1 MRTTTI
7 TRGSRLA
14 VLATAGLLALAG
26 CGDKEA
32 PSVASGS
39 DGGKPVT
46 GAPILVGFINTGQ
59 GGLSFPEVRVAADAA
74 SSYVNT
80 HDGVNGRPIELI
92 SCSTTGAPESAGK
105 CANDLIAKKVSVA
118 VLGVELGADAVLK
131 PLKEAGIPI
140 FGVSSSGT
148 TLASDPSVTFTTP
161 PASLTWNGFWKV
173 MRQAGAR
180 KPIMIGVDAGP
191 AYKKILDTTVVPS
204 AKAAGLD
211 LSYTLNNP
219 ASPDFA
225 AAVTAAKEKGA
236 DAIYFS
242 GAEGDCTNGIKT
254 ARQLGWNKPIFAGS
268 CTQFIKTLGSQAEGV
283 YTQQYLLPAN
293 SRDTAPKGKQA
304 QIDLY
309 VKHMTAAGAT
319 DKIDSFATYGF
330 ADIMTLTDVLKG
342 VNGKITAATVKSALA
357 TYKGDVFLGAPVDCS
372 ARPLPKESCGSSIVS
387 LKVLPGGKQKVLTG
401 GFLDIT
407 KG

>member
-1 MRTTTI
+1 
-7 TRGSRLA
+7 
-14 VLATAGLLALAG
+14 
-26 CGDKEA
+26 
-32 PSVASGS
+32 
-39 DGGKPVT
+39 
-46 GAPILVGFINTGQ
+46 VGFINTGS
-59 GGLSFPEVRVAADAA
+59 GGLSFPEVTAAANAA
-74 SSYVNT
+74 KNYVNT
-80 HDGVNGRPIELI
+80 HEGVHGRPIELI
-92 SCSTTGAPESAGK
+92 TCSTTGAPESAGK
-105 CANDLIAKKVSVA
+105 CANDLIDKKVSVA
-118 VLGVELGADAVLK
+118 VLGVELGADALLK

-148 TLASDPSVTFTTP
+148 TLANDPDVTFTTP

-173 MRQAGAR
+173 MKEAGAR

-236 DAIYFS
+236 DAIYFN

-268 CTQFIKTLGSQAEGV
+268 CTQFIKTLGAQAKGV
-283 YTQQYLLPAN
+283 YTQQYLLPAG
-293 SRDTAPKGKQA
+293 SRDTAPKDKQK

-309 VKHMTAAGAT
+309 VEQMNAAGAK
-319 DKIDSFATYGF
+319 DKVDSFATYGF
-330 ADIMTLTDVLKG
+330 ADVMTLTDVLKG
-342 VNGKITAATVKSALA
+342 ISGKITAATVKSALA

-372 ARPLPKESCGSSIVS
+372 ARPLPKDSCGSSIVS
-387 LKVLPGGKQKVLTG
+387 LKVLAGGKQKVLTG